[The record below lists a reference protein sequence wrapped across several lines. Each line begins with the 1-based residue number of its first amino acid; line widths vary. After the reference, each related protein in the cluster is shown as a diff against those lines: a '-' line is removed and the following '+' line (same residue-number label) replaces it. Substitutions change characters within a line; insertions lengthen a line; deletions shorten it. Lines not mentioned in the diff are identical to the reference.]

1 MDLYHQQVHYDNR
14 DELVIPEPDT
24 SGLRITYTSDLRPN
38 DMAVLI
44 VGEFNLNLP
53 PGKSRVVAPPN
64 VRNSLACLL
73 YWEWGYCCRD
83 HHSMFASA
91 SL

>member
-14 DELVIPEPDT
+14 DELVN
-24 SGLRITYTSDLRPN
+24 LRPN